1 MCLVRLLRPS
11 PSNLSR
17 APGCTA
23 GFAVCHDRIP
33 SPRRWRRPTLPF
45 LAPDDRR
52 KLCSAAAAASA
63 DMPAVGPGPS
73 FAPAPAVVLKG
84 TARRLAE
91 SAPAPRGAR
100 RVGARAAALWRPH
113 PIPAPL
119 LPSETP
125 FLFKSPWPAPG
136 APSPATL
143 TPPTPS
149 RPTLH
154 APLPLGVPPESR
166 VPGGGS
172 PTLRLPGQASLR
184 VMTSPTSARAIP
196 LPQPLRLIVTG
207 PAPGRRPRPPPDSN
221 HGDARGP
228 PCPARVGAGRIGA
241 DSDETSMSSL
251 AGRACQVRSK
261 VRHAGP
267 FSYSR
272 VPR

>member
-1 MCLVRLLRPS
+1 MRARAPAGSGGGPARGPVRAAR
-11 PSNLSR
+11 R
-17 APGCTA
+17 APGGGRFDGPKLNVRTEVSRRDA
-23 GFAVCHDRIP
+23 GGGDR
-33 SPRRWRRPTLPF
+33 PRRQPRRRAGPGPAK
-45 LAPDDRR
+45 AP
-52 KLCSAAAAASA
+52 LSAAAPPQGLSLPPAS
-63 DMPAVGPGPS
+63 
-73 FAPAPAVVLKG
+73 
-84 TARRLAE
+84 
-91 SAPAPRGAR
+91 
-100 RVGARAAALWRPH
+100 
-113 PIPAPL
+113 
-119 LPSETP
+119 
-125 FLFKSPWPAPG
+125 
-136 APSPATL
+136 
-143 TPPTPS
+143 
-149 RPTLH
+149 TLH

-241 DSDETSMSSL
+241 DWDKTSMSSL

>member
-73 FAPAPAVVLKG
+73 FAPGAAAPAVVLKG
-84 TARRLAE
+84 TARRRAE

-149 RPTLH
+149 RPTPPPSGPKFLSSARPNFPRLASASSLGPSAGRPAGLTTAAGSGEALLDRAAMAH
-154 APLPLGVPPESR
+154 RRPGRSEPPLRTRPSESKSPNRDFNRPPEPNR
-166 VPGGGS
+166 AD
-172 PTLRLPGQASLR
+172 RLADLNRCGVDRKGQS
-184 VMTSPTSARAIP
+184 
-196 LPQPLRLIVTG
+196 
-207 PAPGRRPRPPPDSN
+207 
-221 HGDARGP
+221 H
-228 PCPARVGAGRIGA
+228 
-241 DSDETSMSSL
+241 
-251 AGRACQVRSK
+251 
-261 VRHAGP
+261 
-267 FSYSR
+267 
-272 VPR
+272 